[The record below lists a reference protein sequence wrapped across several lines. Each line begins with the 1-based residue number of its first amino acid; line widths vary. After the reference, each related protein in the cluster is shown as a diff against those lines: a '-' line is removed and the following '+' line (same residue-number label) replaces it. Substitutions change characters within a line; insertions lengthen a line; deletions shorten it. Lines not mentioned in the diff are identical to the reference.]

1 MNSLYKR
8 IVTIGMIS
16 FTAVLAWIYC
26 VLEYRTEPVYIV
38 GVSLV
43 LVVSLYALLNAFIGL
58 RIEKENK
65 LRNYIDNA
73 VATTTAKLE
82 QGQDNTELERL
93 NKAIYVQL
101 RKSNT
106 LLAQMLETDSK
117 QSVQNTENYA
127 HIEEMNKL
135 VAESINKAVKI
146 IVKYNQN
153 NHDGMVSALSDLSS
167 GLERIGREINQ
178 AKDEIAN
185 IKIDI
190 PEPQYTTQETVHASD
205 ESAETP
211 DLNSF
216 FNEFGGN
223 DTYDISDNTAEPSV
237 EASSVDLNN
246 NLNDDASESPTEDSV
261 ADSNQKLSQDEIA
274 ALFEASKEE
283 RKAKS
288 DDDFQIHEHPEAMSQ
303 DLIDALLA
311 NNTDSSDTTNDADII
326 PFPTKDAVQESDPN
340 RQLTPDEIAAL
351 FASAAG
357 TSTADNEP
365 DTSDSQSE
373 TGSESKQD
381 EQEESTGS
389 TISSTNDDPNRQLT
403 PDEIAALFASMQ

>member
-127 HIEEMNKL
+127 HIEEMTKL

-326 PFPTKDAVQESDPN
+326 PFPTKDAAQESDPN

-357 TSTADNEP
+357 TSTDDNEP
-365 DTSDSQSE
+365 DTSDSPSE
-373 TGSESKQD
+373 TGSESEQD
-381 EQEESTGS
+381 AQEESTDS
-389 TISSTNDDPNRQLT
+389 TISATNDDPNRQLT